1 MKYTKEITDKIIND
15 YTIENKSVDE
25 LALEFE
31 IPKRSLIAKL
41 SSLGIYK
48 RKPYVD
54 KTGKPPVRKSELID
68 SIGVSL
74 GIDPDQL
81 DSLEKV
87 TKRIL
92 ETIDKRLK
100 EGQSVNSDPKPQQV
114 LSPKPEKSITQ
125 QTLERREWVE
135 CD

>member
-1 MKYTKEITDKIIND
+1 MKYTKEITDKLIND
-15 YTIENKSVDE
+15 YTIENKSVED
-25 LALEFE
+25 LALELE
-31 IPKRSLIAKL
+31 IPKRSIIAKL
-41 SSLGIYK
+41 SSLGVYK

-92 ETIDKRLK
+92 EVLDKRLK
-100 EGQSVNSDPKPQQV
+100 EGQSVNPEPKPQQV
-114 LSPKPEKSITQ
+114 LSPKPDQI
-125 QTLERREWVE
+125 V
-135 CD
+135 

>member
-1 MKYTKEITDKIIND
+1 MKYTKEITDKLVND
-15 YTIENKSVDE
+15 YTLENKSVED
-25 LALEFE
+25 LALELE

-41 SSLGIYK
+41 SSLGVYK

-92 ETIDKRLK
+92 EVLDKRLK
-100 EGQSVNSDPKPQQV
+100 ESPDPKSDQ
-114 LSPKPEKSITQ
+114 SIKEKNFI
-125 QTLERREWVE
+125 EE
-135 CD
+135 

>member
-1 MKYTKEITDKIIND
+1 MKYTKEITDKLIND
-15 YTIENKSVDE
+15 YTVENKSVED
-25 LALEFE
+25 LALALE
-31 IPKRSLIAKL
+31 IPKRSVIAKL

-92 ETIDKRLK
+92 EVLDKRLK
-100 EGQSVNSDPKPQQV
+100 EDTDPKPEK
-114 LSPKPEKSITQ
+114 LLPPKPEKSIAQ

>member
-1 MKYTKEITDKIIND
+1 MKYTKEITDKLIND
-15 YTIENKSVDE
+15 YTIENKSVED
-25 LALEFE
+25 LALELE

-41 SSLGIYK
+41 SSLGVYK

-92 ETIDKRLK
+92 EVLDKRLK
-100 EGQSVNSDPKPQQV
+100 EGQSVNSYPKPQQV
-114 LSPKPEKSITQ
+114 LSPKPD
-125 QTLERREWVE
+125 QTHKAA
-135 CD
+135 

>member
-1 MKYTKEITDKIIND
+1 MKYTKEITDKLVND
-15 YTIENKSVDE
+15 YTIENKSVEE
-25 LALEFE
+25 LALELE

-100 EGQSVNSDPKPQQV
+100 NSSDPKSDKV
-114 LSPKPEKSITQ
+114 A
-125 QTLERREWVE
+125 
-135 CD
+135 

>member
-25 LALEFE
+25 LALELE

-114 LSPKPEKSITQ
+114 LSPKPDQSIKEKNFGTFI
-125 QTLERREWVE
+125 
-135 CD
+135 DA

>member
-1 MKYTKEITDKIIND
+1 MKYTKEITEKLIND

-25 LALEFE
+25 LALELE

-54 KTGKPPVRKSELID
+54 KTGKPPIRKSELID

-92 ETIDKRLK
+92 ETIDNRLK
-100 EGQSVNSDPKPQQV
+100 SSSDPK
-114 LSPKPEKSITQ
+114 SEKSIAQ
-125 QTLERREWVE
+125 QTLERRKWVK

>member
-1 MKYTKEITDKIIND
+1 MKYTKEITEKLIND

-25 LALEFE
+25 LALELE

-100 EGQSVNSDPKPQQV
+100 VEQSVNSDPKPQQV
-114 LSPKPEKSITQ
+114 LSPKPEKSIAQ
-125 QTLERREWVE
+125 QTLERREWVK